1 MSVLI
6 AIDQGTTST
15 RAVAFDKDL
24 NIIHSEQK
32 EYPLIY
38 PKDGW
43 VEIEPEHLM
52 DSVYATIDPV
62 ISACK
67 DISAIGITNQ
77 RETTLVW
84 DADSGQ
90 PIYNAIVWQDRRTA
104 EQCAQLKKDGHEE
117 VINSATG
124 LLLDPYFSS
133 TKISWILDN
142 VEGARKR
149 AEAGKLRFGTVDTY
163 LLWQLTNGDVHKTD
177 VTNASRT
184 NLYLSLIHI

>member
-117 VINSATG
+117 FINSATG

-133 TKISWILDN
+133 TKIAWILDN
-142 VEGARKR
+142 IDGARKK

-163 LLWQLTNGDVHKTD
+163 LLWQLTNGAVSYTHLTLPTKRI
-177 VTNASRT
+177 V
-184 NLYLSLIHI
+184 